1 MQSQTRPSWVGVA
14 FALLAGAFALIEGLR
29 AEEGHHEEHGHDHEK
44 KEVVPDPSERIQ
56 SLDLSY
62 VIRRDGTVEFEQ
74 RFRLGVAGVAIR
86 RGPVL
91 NYLTVFEGPGGLILD
106 NELEILEVT
115 RDGSPEVF
123 RAEPRDGFT
132 TLFIGASD
140 RDLEHRVHEYSIRG
154 RTQSDWR
161 QGEGEFSAVF
171 DLVGPLPR
179 VPIDSLSA
187 KIHLPEGVTL
197 SQFTPAITGVIDPA
211 ASRKG
216 PAFESGVA
224 DGVLTVRATSA
235 LGAERSFFVNLSW
248 PSETFATKSQW
259 LKVMRQHPRIPLAGF
274 SAFLLLWALLLIVKR
289 IVQRVPAV
297 P

>member
-1 MQSQTRPSWVGVA
+1 MNRPSWVGIALALVA
-14 FALLAGAFALIEGLR
+14 ATALPVMR
-29 AEEGHHEEHGHDHEK
+29 AAEDHDEDHDHAGETP
-44 KEVVPDPSERIQ
+44 EVAPDPAERIH
-56 SLDLSY
+56 SVELAY
-62 VIRRDGTVEFEQ
+62 EIRRDGTVEFEQ

-140 RDLEHRVHEYSIRG
+140 RDLEHRIHEYRVRG

-161 QGEGEFSAVF
+161 QGEGEFSTVF

-179 VPIDSLSA
+179 LPIEALTTT
-187 KIHLPEGVTL
+187 IRLPEGVEV
-197 SQFTPAITGVIDPA
+197 SQYTPSVTGVADPVA
-211 ASRKG
+211 ARRG
-216 PAFESGVA
+216 PAFESGFA
-224 DGVLTVRATSA
+224 DGVLTVRATAA
-235 LGAERSFFVNLSW
+235 LGADRSFFVNLSW
-248 PSETFATKSQW
+248 PSATFATKSQW
-259 LKVMRQHPRIPLAGF
+259 LKVMRQHPKIPLTGF
-274 SAFLLLWALLLIVKR
+274 SAFLLLWALLLLVKR
-289 IVQRVPAV
+289 IVQRVPAGT
-297 P
+297 